1 MPKPIEVSN
10 EMHVNMDLSIP
21 RPQKCQVS
29 EKYPKIAPYVS
40 LPLHLGPAPLM
51 YAYVA
56 AAGLCMSSDT
66 GSGYGSP
73 VVHSIEMH
81 K

>member
-1 MPKPIEVSN
+1 MHKPIEVSN
-10 EMHVNMDLSIP
+10 EMHVNMDLGIS

-29 EKYPKIAPYVS
+29 EKYPKIASNVS
-40 LPLHLGPAPLM
+40 LLPHLGTAPLM

-56 AAGLCMSSDT
+56 AAGLCMCCDT
-66 GSGYGSP
+66 GSDYGLLA
-73 VVHSIEMH
+73 VHSIEMH